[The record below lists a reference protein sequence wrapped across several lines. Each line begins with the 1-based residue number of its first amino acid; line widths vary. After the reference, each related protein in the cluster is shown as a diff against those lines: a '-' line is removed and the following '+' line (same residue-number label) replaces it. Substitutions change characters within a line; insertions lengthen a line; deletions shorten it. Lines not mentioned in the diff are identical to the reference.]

1 MPKLLFVVNDTSY
14 FLAHRLLVALAA
26 QNAGFE
32 VHVAAPEGN
41 KKATLHEYGLVYHPW
56 PVTRN
61 SKNPFVEITLIWK
74 LVRIFRHLKP
84 DILHLITTKPVLYG
98 GIAARLTGRAGVV
111 ATIAGLGFIFS
122 SSNFK
127 ASFLRFLVSRL
138 YRVALKHSKL
148 CTIFENGNDAKI
160 ISRLAALVPEK
171 ICLVHVGVDL
181 TDYVFSPLPSIIDNP
196 VVMLAARLLKPK
208 GVPEFVAA
216 ARQLRNQDIK
226 ARFVLVGVPDPE
238 NPETVDEEFI
248 AACVKEGI
256 VEHWG
261 HRDDMPDVLR
271 QSSLVVL
278 PSYYREGMP
287 KVLLEAAA
295 VGRAVI
301 TTDAP
306 GCRDAIIPGVTGLLV
321 SPRDADALAN
331 AIEQLLNDRERLQ
344 AMGKAGR
351 ELAEREFDVRG
362 VIVKH
367 LKIYRKLL
375 TEKEML

>member
-1 MPKLLFVVNDTSY
+1 MSRLLFVANDVGY
-14 FLAHRLLVALAA
+14 FLAHRLPVALAA
-26 QNAGFE
+26 QSAGFE
-32 VHVAAPEGN
+32 VHVAAPKGDKE
-41 KKATLHEYGLVYHPW
+41 ASLHEYGFAYHPW

-61 SKNPFVEITLIWK
+61 SKNPFIEITLIWK

-122 SSNFK
+122 SNNFK
-127 ASFLRFLVSRL
+127 VSFLRFLVSWL
-138 YRVALKHSKL
+138 YRVALKHPRL
-148 CTIFENGNDAKI
+148 CVIFENGNDAKI
-160 ISRLAALVPEK
+160 ISRLAALAPEK
-171 ICLVHVGVDL
+171 ICLTHVGVDL
-181 TDYVFSPLPSIIDNP
+181 TDYVFSPSPSVIDDP

-216 ARQLRNQDIK
+216 ARQLRNQGVK
-226 ARFVLVGVPDPE
+226 ARFVLVGVPDAE
-238 NPETVDEEFI
+238 NPETVDGEFI
-248 AACVKEGI
+248 ATCVKEGI

-261 HRDDMPDVLR
+261 HRDDMPEVLR

-278 PSYYREGMP
+278 PTYYREGMP
-287 KVLLEAAA
+287 KILLEAAA

-306 GCRDAIIPGVTGLLV
+306 GCREAIILGVTGLLV
-321 SPRDADALAN
+321 PPRDAGALAD
-331 AIEQLLNDRERLQ
+331 AMEQLLNDPERLQ

-362 VIVKH
+362 VVDKH
-367 LKIYRKLL
+367 LEIYQKLL
-375 TEKEML
+375 VEKEML